1 MEKHDGCKDVYEN
14 CKHYRSS
21 KYRRDFLIVTSIFTI
36 AVIVAIVCMHCD
48 FKQSQQ
54 KIIDIHKEHLDKTQ
68 ECLTSIYNNLKNEPV
83 NCDSLIHILECDKTL
98 AKKIV
103 NYPAVKN
110 LILGIANNM
119 SYRAMADELKKDSI
133 LINRQLAN
141 AQHATNELLELH
153 FNRIQHEYTVLAL
166 WAGVLMIVF
175 LIFSFYSLYKT
186 DDISQ
191 QSKES
196 LKEIKEKGDNVLN
209 DLKVRQDELQ
219 KSALKTLIKINRRAG
234 DFENEITTISDE
246 VKGKIN
252 KLGAMA
258 ESLKQRFEIMGQ
270 WQTPGNESN
279 QNEKEDDKQQQ

>member
-83 NCDSLIHILECDKTL
+83 NCDSLIHILECDTTL

-153 FNRIQHEYTVLAL
+153 FNRIQHEYTILAL

-186 DDISQ
+186 DDIAK

-196 LKEIKEKGDNVLN
+196 LKEIRQKGDNILKDFQKLQDDLTKETGDRIAQLN
-209 DLKVRQDELQ
+209 KEVEASQNDINTLFSQIKSKVDSLELTANGIEQ
-219 KSALKTLIKINRRAG
+219 LFNLHEKKQVPNNKSTKKPK
-234 DFENEITTISDE
+234 E
-246 VKGKIN
+246 GK
-252 KLGAMA
+252 
-258 ESLKQRFEIMGQ
+258 
-270 WQTPGNESN
+270 
-279 QNEKEDDKQQQ
+279 

>member
-166 WAGVLMIVF
+166 WAGILMIVF

-186 DDISQ
+186 DDIAK
-191 QSKES
+191 QSKER
-196 LKEIKEKGDNVLN
+196 LKEIKEKGDNVL
-209 DLKVRQDELQ
+209 KELQ
-219 KSALKTLIKINRRAG
+219 KLQDNLKKETGDRIAQLNKEVEASQNNLNTLASQFKSQLSILDLTAQGAIEQLLDLKKKKQKN
-234 DFENEITTISDE
+234 
-246 VKGKIN
+246 N
-252 KLGAMA
+252 KSTKKPK
-258 ESLKQRFEIMGQ
+258 E
-270 WQTPGNESN
+270 
-279 QNEKEDDKQQQ
+279 EK